1 MYEEDQSTKFSYYLF
16 ESYIKVKNFK
26 NAKKLF
32 EKHKNFFLS
41 FDNFIDLCHEMAKE
55 TLDWT
60 LCEDL
65 ISEYENEYNAQ
76 GWLWA
81 LKLIIAKNLSS
92 SLQFQKLI
100 RDIPENLEGPANT
113 ICWIAAQEIKSNLYI
128 KAKDRIKQL
137 WRKNLNN
144 IEVESEIFK
153 VFNSFINL
161 KVSGKHPFLKKI

>member
-1 MYEEDQSTKFSYYLF
+1 
-16 ESYIKVKNFK
+16 
-26 NAKKLF
+26 
-32 EKHKNFFLS
+32 
-41 FDNFIDLCHEMAKE
+41 MAKE

-144 IEVESEIFK
+144 IEVES
-153 VFNSFINL
+153 
-161 KVSGKHPFLKKI
+161 